1 MMKGKKLQSA
11 NAVLALVM
19 CAGMLL
25 PAVADETDKKWSV
38 SLGLGSASVSDDLNA
53 PANVRTEDSDG
64 SLHVTLG
71 YQVTSKFSV
80 GLDYVD
86 LGDGEARFTAD
97 TTDPD
102 ALQAAN
108 LDNVPV
114 LGSGM
119 SLNANYAFFNKGDV
133 TVSGM
138 LGLYMWEAELSSV
151 ANGNVLNKDVDGTD
165 FTLGLGAEYNFN
177 EQVSSYLKLQ
187 RYQLDPND
195 VNEVQVGMSYRF

>member
-1 MMKGKKLQSA
+1 
-11 NAVLALVM
+11 
-19 CAGMLL
+19 
-25 PAVADETDKKWSV
+25 
-38 SLGLGSASVSDDLNA
+38 
-53 PANVRTEDSDG
+53 
-64 SLHVTLG
+64 
-71 YQVTSKFSV
+71 
-80 GLDYVD
+80 
-86 LGDGEARFTAD
+86 
-97 TTDPD
+97 TDPD